1 MKKLLFIIAIFA
13 MTAMMACGSEST
25 TDETTDQSSETDTT
39 VNVNDSTATHVE
51 DSSTTANVETTSSI
65 QSSAK

>member
-51 DSSTTANVETTSSI
+51 TSSTTANVETTSII